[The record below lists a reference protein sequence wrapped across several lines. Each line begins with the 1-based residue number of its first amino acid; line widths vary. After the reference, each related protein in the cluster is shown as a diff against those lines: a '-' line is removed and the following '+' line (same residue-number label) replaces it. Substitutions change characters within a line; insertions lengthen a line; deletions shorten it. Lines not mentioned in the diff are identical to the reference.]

1 MPKALI
7 YVIDTAKRDEY
18 PTLKNFL
25 MKGGYEV
32 SVAVGSRDVNVN
44 YTVDLMT
51 LPSDKLS
58 ALFEEYDAFALV
70 GGFKMYYHV
79 LQKKP
84 PLKTWDLNIDK
95 ERLAQLVVEFNK
107 RGKLLIAP
115 MAVPAYVA
123 QLGLLSGRDATVYPV
138 TELIKILRDNKANFV
153 NRQIVRSRNIITVK
167 DITTTSE
174 KEFLTILREAG

>member
-1 MPKALI
+1 VPKALL

-25 MKGGYEV
+25 VKGGYEV
-32 SVAVGSRDVNVN
+32 DVAIGSRDVNVN
-44 YTVDLMT
+44 YTIDLMT
-51 LPSDKLS
+51 LPSDKLPTLS
-58 ALFEEYDAFALV
+58 EEYDAFALV
-70 GGFKMYYHV
+70 GGFKIYYHV

-95 ERLAQLVVEFNK
+95 EKLAQLVVEFNR

-138 TELIKILRDNKANFV
+138 TELIKILKDNKVNFV
-153 NRQIVRSRNIITVK
+153 NRQVVRSGNIITVK

-174 KEFLTILREAG
+174 KEFLAILREAG

>member
-1 MPKALI
+1 VPKALL

-32 SVAVGSRDVNVN
+32 DVAVGSRDVNVN

-51 LPSDKLS
+51 LPSDKLPT
-58 ALFEEYDAFALV
+58 LFEEYDAFALA
-70 GGFKMYYHV
+70 GGFKIYYHV

-84 PLKTWDLNIDK
+84 SLKIWDLNIDK
-95 ERLAQLVVEFNK
+95 ERLAQLVVEFNR

-138 TELIKILRDNKANFV
+138 TELIKTLKDNKATFV
-153 NRQIVRSRNIITVK
+153 NRQIVRSRNIITIK
-167 DITTTSE
+167 DITSTSE
-174 KEFLTILREAG
+174 KEFLATLRETG